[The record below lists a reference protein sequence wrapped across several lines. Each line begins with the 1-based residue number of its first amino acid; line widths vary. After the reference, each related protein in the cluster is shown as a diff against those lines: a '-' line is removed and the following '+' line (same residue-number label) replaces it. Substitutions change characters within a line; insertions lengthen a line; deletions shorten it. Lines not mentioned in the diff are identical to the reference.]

1 MQYGSGIEME
11 RYGFPLFYFVFAYF
25 KVSAQKFNPDM
36 FLKFGV
42 YPQTEGIIL
51 RLNPQSSG
59 KSSRIMI

>member
-1 MQYGSGIEME
+1 MQYVSGIEME

-51 RLNPQSSG
+51 IPY
-59 KSSRIMI
+59 